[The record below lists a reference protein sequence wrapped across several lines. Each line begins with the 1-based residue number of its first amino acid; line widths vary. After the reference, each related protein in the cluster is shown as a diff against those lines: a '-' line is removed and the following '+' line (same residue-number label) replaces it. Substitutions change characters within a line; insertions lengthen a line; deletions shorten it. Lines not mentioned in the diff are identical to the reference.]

1 MREAEVTINRTF
13 SSDEENTSG
22 LDDLD
27 ESFIDDLT
35 QRPTTAADQSSVNMH
50 AKYLQSVK

>member
-1 MREAEVTINRTF
+1 MSGPQM

-27 ESFIDDLT
+27 ESFIDDFT
-35 QRPTTAADQSSVNMH
+35 QRSSTSANQTILDMKAV
-50 AKYLQSVK
+50 YLQAAR